1 MHNAMGLLGLACR
14 ARQVVSGE
22 TAMKKLCAKQA
33 YLMILADDMGENG
46 KQKLLNKC
54 HYYEV
59 PYVFMNAQE
68 LNQAIGRE
76 NRKSIAILDKGF
88 AQKLYTCLKG

>member
-1 MHNAMGLLGLACR
+1 
-14 ARQVVSGE
+14 
-22 TAMKKLCAKQA
+22 MK
-33 YLMILADDMGENG
+33 YLM
-46 KQKLLNKC
+46 
-54 HYYEV
+54 Y
-59 PYVFMNAQE
+59 FMNAQE